1 MISMLV
7 MKEMGSLFC
16 SLGESLGLKGGSS
29 SSSIVSTGPGA
40 IKLSPSKQQQALHD
54 FQPKARQAALPIADQ
69 SVATATQP
77 KEAKDLAP
85 DPTSNGQHNAEQ
97 VGISAEDYE
106 LATFKALQQRQQ
118 SKLPPKAAKKD
129 TKNAAK
135 KSKKQDSSSKGN
147 TGGPDGSK
155 PGVPLAKANK
165 DMVMVTR
172 LCAQATPSHLCR
184 RQTLKLPGMP
194 ISAGTTARP
203 GFMPEMS
210 PR

>member
-1 MISMLV
+1 MEAPQAPLCPLAQVQSSCHLP
-7 MKEMGSLFC
+7 
-16 SLGESLGLKGGSS
+16 SS
-29 SSSIVSTGPGA
+29 SKLCMTSSPRRGRQPYPLLTKVLP
-40 IKLSPSKQQQALHD
+40 LLPSQRK
-54 FQPKARQAALPIADQ
+54 P
-69 SVATATQP
+69 
-77 KEAKDLAP
+77 KDLAP

-172 LCAQATPSHLCR
+172 LCTQATPSHLCR